1 MENLYKDNIET
12 LINIA
17 KNKGYITIEELT
29 KYVNDNLTSME
40 KDIEEIIE
48 YLNELNIDV
57 KEEEPLIG
65 IDNEEKTLNN
75 TEDILKIYLKEIG
88 KIPLLKRE
96 EEIKYAIQIEKGRKK
111 VLKGLLKTKFLT
123 EKILEEWD
131 KILNGKMKV
140 KDLLEIEE
148 DNEEEEE
155 PIEIIEKGIELRK
168 LYEELLEKN
177 ETYEKE
183 KTEKAKK
190 ELIKQQARLNIF
202 IKNLNIKHTKIEKIA
217 DELKEIYQKLRKNEK
232 DYEKRIKVITKIH
245 PNLDIILSE
254 KYKDNQE
261 ILQKIEKNGFSH
273 KRYEILRT
281 ETLKIKREIEE
292 IKKKIGAHPEALE
305 NIINTIQTGKT
316 QIKNAKEM
324 LAIANLRLVISV
336 AKKYMNRGLSLLDLI
351 QEGNLGLM
359 KAVDKYNYKKGFKF
373 STYAV
378 HWIRQAVT
386 RAIADQGRTIR
397 IPVHTTETLN
407 KITKISASLKQ
418 ELGREPTHE
427 EIAKK
432 AGIPVEKI
440 KKAILSSR
448 EPISLETPIGPDED
462 SQLKDYI
469 ENKSVI
475 SPEKELLKKELKE
488 ILEEALSTLNEK
500 EELILR
506 YRFGLEDEKE
516 YTLEQIGKMLGITRE
531 RVRQIETRALRKL
544 KHPNIAIYL
553 KPFLEEIK

>member
-1 MENLYKDNIET
+1 DNIET

-29 KYVNDNLTSME
+29 KYINDNLTSTD
-40 KDIEEIIE
+40 KNIEEIIE

-65 IDNEEKTLNN
+65 IDSEEKTPYN

-111 VLKGLLKTKFLT
+111 VLKGLLRTKFLT
-123 EKILEEWD
+123 ERILEEWD
-131 KILNGKMKV
+131 RILNGKMKV

-155 PIEIIEKGIELRK
+155 KEPTEIIQKGIELRK

-177 ETYEKE
+177 KTYEKE

-190 ELIKQQARLNIF
+190 ELIKQQARLNRF
-202 IKNLNIKHTKIEKIA
+202 IKSLNIKHTKIEKIA

-245 PNLDIILSE
+245 PNLDIMLSE

-261 ILQKIEKNGFSH
+261 ILQKIETNGFSH

-292 IKKKIGAHPEALE
+292 IKRKIGANPETLE

-397 IPVHTTETLN
+397 IPVHATETLN

-432 AGIPVEKI
+432 AGISVEKI

-516 YTLEQIGKMLGITRE
+516 YTLEQIGKILGITRE
-531 RVRQIETRALRKL
+531 RVRQIETKALRKL